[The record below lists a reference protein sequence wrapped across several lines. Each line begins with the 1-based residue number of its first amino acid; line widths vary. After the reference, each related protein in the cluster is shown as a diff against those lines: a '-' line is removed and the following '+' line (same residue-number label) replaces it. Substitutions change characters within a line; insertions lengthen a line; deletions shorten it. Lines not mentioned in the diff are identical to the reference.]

1 MERSLFG
8 FIVRYSKRDQLLVVP
23 LVAASMVIY
32 FLSLDLPKSIINQA
46 IQGKGFPNP
55 GSTLNFLS
63 IHLPLP
69 AFLGAQPVSLFSGFD
84 LERLPYLLALT
95 MALLATI
102 VVNGWLKFQINTM
115 KGWMGERMLRRL
127 RYALFDRVLR
137 MPLPRFR
144 RMKSAEIA
152 SMIRD
157 EVEPLGG
164 FVGESFITPLL
175 LGGQALTALF
185 FILYQN
191 AALGGMALVIV
202 AAQAVVI
209 PRLRRRLLVLAR
221 ERQLVGRQIAGR
233 VAECV
238 DAVVEI
244 HAHDTSN
251 FERAD
256 ISARLGKQFNIR
268 FEFYQRKFLVKFL
281 NNFLS
286 QVTPFLFYLIGG
298 YLVIVGKLNLGA
310 LVAVIAAY
318 KDLPSPVKELIDWD
332 QQRLDVQIKYS
343 QVIEQFTDEGL
354 ASAEMQA
361 VIEHPQLPQG
371 GRIVAS
377 NLSLIDESGA
387 RTLDGVSFEASLDE
401 HVAIVGPHACG
412 ASELAQLLA
421 RLIAPSTGTIEI
433 GGVDMTRAP
442 EAVTGRAIGY
452 IGPST
457 YLFPRSVRENL
468 VYALKHRP
476 VAAAVYEGDA
486 QREHVFQLREAARTD
501 SSQLDIN
508 AEWVDYGAA
517 GAAGPP
523 ELEARIAEVLRIV
536 DLDET
541 IFEFGLRSSADAA
554 RGAELAEP
562 ALRAREAMRGRLGSL
577 GMLDWVERFDPAR
590 FNRNATLAE
599 NLLFGTPVGKT
610 FDIDNLAKNAYVRR
624 VLQETGLL
632 DDMLRAGHK
641 LAETMVELFSGLP
654 AGHEFFERYSFIRQE
669 DLPEVKAI
677 LARVADT
684 GLQGLDEPARNEL
697 LGLPFKLISARHRLD
712 LIDEAFEARILE
724 ARHYFAAHLPA
735 EMKDAVEFFDPARY
749 NNAASLQD
757 NILFGKVVS
766 GRADAAARIGALLR
780 QVLDELGLRPLVVG
794 IGIDY
799 QVGVGGTRLS
809 AVDRQKVAIARALLK
824 RPAVLILDQATAL
837 QDPASQQRIVSRIL
851 DFRNAQSVLWV
862 LTQANMAEKFGRV
875 LVLDRGRLV
884 ENGAFDELKCSGGVL
899 HTLLKSS

>member
-8 FIVRYSKRDQLLVVP
+8 FIIRYSKRDQLLIVP
-23 LVAASMVIY
+23 LVLASMVVY
-32 FLSLDLPKSIINQA
+32 FLSLDLPKTIINQA
-46 IQGKGFPNP
+46 IQGKSFPNP
-55 GSTLNFLS
+55 GSTATFLG
-63 IHLPLP
+63 IHFPLP
-69 AFLGAQPVSLFSGFD
+69 AFLGGRPLALFDGFE

-102 VVNGWLKFQINTM
+102 VFNGWLKFQINTM

-164 FVGESFITPLL
+164 FVGESFVTPLL

-191 AALGGMALVIV
+191 AALGTMALGMVTV
-202 AAQAVVI
+202 QTVLI
-209 PRLRRRLLVLAR
+209 PRLRRRLLVLAK
-221 ERQLVGRQIAGR
+221 ERQIAGR
-233 VAECV
+233 QLAGRIAECV
-238 DAVVEI
+238 DGVVEI

-256 ISARLGKQFNIR
+256 IAARLGKQFNIR

-332 QQRLDVQIKYS
+332 QQRLDVQIKYA
-343 QVIEQFTDEGL
+343 QVVEQFTDEDL
-354 ASAEMQA
+354 AAPETQA
-361 VIEHPQLPQG
+361 LIERPQLPQG

-377 NLSLIDESGA
+377 NLSLVDESGA
-387 RTLDGVSFEASLDE
+387 RAVDGISFEAGLDE

-412 ASELAQLLA
+412 AGELAQLLA
-421 RLIAPSTGTIEI
+421 RLVTPSGGTIEI
-433 GGVDMTRAP
+433 GGIDITRAP

-452 IGPST
+452 VGSSS

-476 VAAAVYEGDA
+476 VTEAAYQGDA
-486 QREHVFQLREAARTD
+486 QREHAFQMREAVRTGT
-501 SSQLDIN
+501 SLLDVN
-508 AEWVDYGAA
+508 AEWVDYAAA
-517 GAAGPP
+517 GVSGPS
-523 ELEARIAEVLRIV
+523 EMEARIVEVLRVV

-541 IFEFGLRSSADAA
+541 IFELGLRSNADAA
-554 RGAELAEP
+554 RSGELAEP
-562 ALRAREAMRGRLGSL
+562 ALSAREAMRERLGSL
-577 GMLDWVERFDPAR
+577 GIQDWVERFDPAR

-599 NLLFGTPVGKT
+599 NLLFGTPIGKT
-610 FDIDNLAKNAYVRR
+610 FDIENLAKNGYVRR

-632 DDMLRAGHK
+632 GDVLRTGHK

-654 AGHEFFERYSFIRQE
+654 PGHEFFERFSFIRHE
-669 DLPEVKAI
+669 DLPNVKAI
-677 LARVADT
+677 LARAADV

-712 LIDEAFEARILE
+712 LIDEAFEVRILE
-724 ARHYFAAHLPA
+724 ARRYFAAHLPP
-735 EMKDAVEFFDPARY
+735 EMKGAVELFDPARY

-757 NILFGKVVS
+757 NILFGKVVT
-766 GRADAAARIGALLR
+766 GRAEATARIGALLR
-780 QVLDELGLRPLVVG
+780 QILDELGLRPLVLR

-799 QVGVGGTRLS
+799 QVGVGGARLS
-809 AVDRQKVAIARALLK
+809 AADRQKVAIARALLK

-837 QDPASQQRIVSRIL
+837 LDPASQQRIVSRIL
-851 DFRNAQSVLWV
+851 EYRKSQSVLWV
-862 LTQANMAEKFGRV
+862 LTQAGMAERFGRV
-875 LVLDRGRLV
+875 LVLDRGRLI
-884 ENGAFDELKCSGGVL
+884 EHGAFDELKCAGGVL
-899 HTLLKSS
+899 HTLLKSD